1 MARTAVPL
9 TPLGGNAFTA
19 RPTGTTADPTN
30 DHVIDISDVPLE
42 EIIVEF
48 TQTDATGRA
57 ATVLAGDN
65 PPALEAGQGDSAQTM
80 AQNAVYYWAGNSSRF
95 RQSDSGGQLF
105 IDLGA
110 GFAGTIRAYRLPRNV

>member
-9 TPLGGNAFTA
+9 TPLVGNAFTA

-57 ATVLAGDN
+57 ATAVAGDN
-65 PPALEAGQGDSAQTM
+65 PPALEAGQGDISQTM
-80 AQNAVYYWAGNSSRF
+80 AQNSVYYFAGNSGRF

-105 IDLGA
+105 IDLA
-110 GFAGTIRAYRLPRNV
+110 ASFAGTIRAYRIPRNI